1 VRGVQVRVE
10 TESHFTGLPR
20 RVNVSLVERNYRQ
33 TDSMFRVRLPFIKVK
48 KSCYSANLD
57 EETVALQTDNR
68 VGRVDIES

>member
-1 VRGVQVRVE
+1 
-10 TESHFTGLPR
+10 
-20 RVNVSLVERNYRQ
+20 
-33 TDSMFRVRLPFIKVK
+33 VK